1 MSRFIIT
8 LAVLVF
14 AFVSLTEA
22 DCQNMS
28 KKALLVLD
36 VQENLVDPE
45 SRLHIDCSNLDV
57 FFMNLNSSIE
67 LFNERE
73 DLVIYIINEWSNPVV
88 NLFTGNACKKAK
100 TIEYFEGIG
109 IKVVNSAKL

>member
-1 MSRFIIT
+1 
-8 LAVLVF
+8 
-14 AFVSLTEA
+14 
-22 DCQNMS
+22 
-28 KKALLVLD
+28 
-36 VQENLVDPE
+36 
-45 SRLHIDCSNLDV
+45 
-57 FFMNLNSSIE
+57 MNLNSSIE

-88 NLFTGNACKKAK
+88 NLFTGNACKKDK

>member
-1 MSRFIIT
+1 
-8 LAVLVF
+8 
-14 AFVSLTEA
+14 
-22 DCQNMS
+22 
-28 KKALLVLD
+28 
-36 VQENLVDPE
+36 
-45 SRLHIDCSNLDV
+45 
-57 FFMNLNSSIE
+57 MNLNSSIE

-100 TIEYFEGIG
+100 TIEYFECIG